1 MTPFFVSAIS
11 IATVLLYGCVGE
23 IITEK
28 AGHLNLG
35 IPGIMCMGTAGGCLG
50 VSLYMGSLASP
61 EDASWFLLVLISLL
75 FSTIFAAALGAV
87 YALLTVTLRCN
98 QNITGLAITI
108 FGSGATNFIMS
119 FVDRTHFDPAGK
131 LVSSVLQVIVNREN
145 PVDPAGELIPSSI
158 PVYVYLEE
166 LAQKVFKHEFFENLH
181 LAELIGD
188 LCEIVLGHGIFVYLA
203 IAMAIVCAIVLSKTR
218 AGLHLRAVG
227 ENPATADA
235 AGINVTLY
243 KYGAILLGSAIAGL
257 GGFYYIMDYI
267 KGSWEN
273 ASTIEAFGWLAIAL
287 VIFVLWKP
295 TIGIF
300 GAVLFGA
307 CYIVA
312 FVIPNIN
319 PTQREIIKMLPYVVT
334 IVVLVLISI
343 RKKREHQP
351 PASLGLPYFREER

>member
-1 MTPFFVSAIS
+1 MTLATTFLVSAIS

-50 VSLYMGSLASP
+50 VSLYMKGLSSP
-61 EDASWFLLVLISLL
+61 EEASWALLVLISLL
-75 FSTIFAAALGAV
+75 FSAAFAAALGCV

-98 QNITGLAITI
+98 QNITGLAVTI

-119 FVDRTHFDPAGK
+119 FVDRTYFDPAGK
-131 LVSSVLQVIVNREN
+131 LISSALPFADSLGGFGRV
-145 PVDPAGELIPSSI
+145 
-158 PVYVYLEE
+158 
-166 LAQKVFKHEFFENLH
+166 VF
-181 LAELIGD
+181 
-188 LCEIVLGHGIFVYLA
+188 GHGIFVYLA
-203 IAMAIVCAIVLSKTR
+203 IVAALICGILLNKTR
-218 AGLHLRAVG
+218 VGLHLRAVG
-227 ENPATADA
+227 ESPATADA
-235 AGINVTLY
+235 AGVSVTLY
-243 KYGAILLGSAIAGL
+243 KYTAILVGSAIAGL

-273 ASTIEAFGWLAIAL
+273 AATIEAFGWLAIAL

-295 TIGIF
+295 GIGIL

-312 FVIPNIN
+312 FVIPDITS
-319 PTQREIIKMLPYVVT
+319 TQREIIKMLPYVIT
-334 IVVLVLISI
+334 IVVLIVISI

>member
-1 MTPFFVSAIS
+1 MTVFLVAAIS

-50 VSLYMGSLASP
+50 VSLYMSGLSSP
-61 EDASWFLLVLISLL
+61 EEASWILLVLISLL
-75 FSTIFAAALGAV
+75 FSTVFAAALGGI

-108 FGSGATNFIMS
+108 FGGGATNFIMS

-131 LVSSVLQVIVNREN
+131 LISASLPIADDLASFGKKALEWIGGVI
-145 PVDPAGELIPSSI
+145 I
-158 PVYVYLEE
+158 
-166 LAQKVFKHEFFENLH
+166 KVFGENALGQVDQAA
-181 LAELIGD
+181 LGQIGENVFD
-188 LCEIVLGHGIFVYLA
+188 QFAQVVFGHGIFVYVA
-203 IAMAIVCAIVLSKTR
+203 VTVAIVCAIVLNKTR
-218 AGLHLRAVG
+218 VGLHLRAVG
-227 ENPATADA
+227 ESPATADA

-243 KYGAILLGSAIAGL
+243 KYAAIIIGSMIAGL

-273 ASTIEAFGWLAIAL
+273 AATIEGLGWLAVAL

-295 TIGIF
+295 DIGIV
-300 GAVLFGA
+300 GAFLFGA

-312 FVIPNIN
+312 FVIADITS
-319 PTQREIIKMLPYVVT
+319 TQREIIKMLPYVVT
-334 IVVLVLISI
+334 IVVLILISI

>member
-131 LVSSVLQVIVNREN
+131 LISTSLPFAEKLG
-145 PVDPAGELIPSSI
+145 DFG
-158 PVYVYLEE
+158 
-166 LAQKVFKHEFFENLH
+166 KVVF
-181 LAELIGD
+181 
-188 LCEIVLGHGIFVYLA
+188 GHGVFVYLA
-203 IAMAIVCAIVLSKTR
+203 IAMAIVCAFVLSKTR

>member
-1 MTPFFVSAIS
+1 MTLFFVSAIS
-11 IATVLLYGCVGE
+11 IATVLLFGCVGE

-50 VSLYMGSLASP
+50 VSLYMGGLASP
-61 EDASWFLLVLISLL
+61 ADASWIVLVLISLL
-75 FSTIFAAALGAV
+75 FSMVFAATLGGI

-131 LVSSVLQVIVNREN
+131 LISSSLPFAESLSGFGRV
-145 PVDPAGELIPSSI
+145 
-158 PVYVYLEE
+158 
-166 LAQKVFKHEFFENLH
+166 VF
-181 LAELIGD
+181 
-188 LCEIVLGHGIFVYLA
+188 GHGIFVYLS
-203 IAMAIVCAIVLSKTR
+203 IAAAVICAIVLNKTR
-218 AGLHLRAVG
+218 VGLHLRAVG
-227 ENPATADA
+227 ESPATADA
-235 AGINVTLY
+235 AGINVNLY
-243 KYGAILLGSAIAGL
+243 KYMAIIIGSAIAGF

-295 TIGIF
+295 NVGIL
-300 GAVLFGA
+300 GAFLFGA

-312 FVIPNIN
+312 FVIPNIT

-334 IVVLVLISI
+334 IVVLVLTSI

-351 PASLGLPYFREER
+351 PASLGLPYFREDR

>member
-1 MTPFFVSAIS
+1 MTLFFVSAIS

-50 VSLYMGSLASP
+50 VSLYMGGLPTP
-61 EDASWFLLVLISLL
+61 ENASWILLVLISLL
-75 FSTIFAAALGAV
+75 FSIVFAAALGGV

-131 LVSSVLQVIVNREN
+131 VISSALPFADRLGGFGRV
-145 PVDPAGELIPSSI
+145 
-158 PVYVYLEE
+158 
-166 LAQKVFKHEFFENLH
+166 
-181 LAELIGD
+181 
-188 LCEIVLGHGIFVYLA
+188 VLGHGIFVYLA
-203 IAMAIVCAIVLSKTR
+203 IAVAIVCAIVLSRTR
-218 AGLHLRAVG
+218 VGLHLRAVG
-227 ENPATADA
+227 ESPATADA
-235 AGINVTLY
+235 AGINVILY
-243 KYGAILLGSAIAGL
+243 KYVAILWGSAIAGL

-273 ASTIEAFGWLAIAL
+273 AATIEAFGWLAIAL

-295 TIGIF
+295 GIGIL
-300 GAVLFGA
+300 GAFLFGA

-312 FVIPNIN
+312 FVIPNIT

-334 IVVLVLISI
+334 IVVLVLTSI

-351 PASLGLPYFREER
+351 PASLGLSYFREDR

>member
-1 MTPFFVSAIS
+1 MTLFFVSAIS
-11 IATVLLYGCVGE
+11 IAAVLLYGCVGE

-50 VSLYMGSLASP
+50 VSLYMAGLSSP
-61 EDASWFLLVLISLL
+61 ENGSWILLVLISLL
-75 FSTIFAAALGAV
+75 FSTVFAAALGAV

-98 QNITGLAITI
+98 QNITGLAVTV
-108 FGSGATNFIMS
+108 FGGGATNFIMS

-131 LVSSVLQVIVNREN
+131 LISSSLPFADRL
-145 PVDPAGELIPSSI
+145 GEFGR
-158 PVYVYLEE
+158 V
-166 LAQKVFKHEFFENLH
+166 
-181 LAELIGD
+181 
-188 LCEIVLGHGIFVYLA
+188 VLGHGIFVYLA
-203 IAMAIVCAIVLSKTR
+203 IAIAVVCAVVLNKTR
-218 AGLHLRAVG
+218 VGLHLRAVG
-227 ENPATADA
+227 ESPATADA
-235 AGINVTLY
+235 AGINVILY
-243 KYGAILLGSAIAGL
+243 KYVAILSGSAIAGL

-273 ASTIEAFGWLAIAL
+273 AATIEAFGWLAIAL

-295 TIGIF
+295 NVAIL

-312 FVIPNIN
+312 FVIPNIT

-334 IVVLVLISI
+334 IVVLVLTSV

-351 PASLGLPYFREER
+351 PASLGLPYFREDR

>member
-1 MTPFFVSAIS
+1 MIPFLVSALS

-50 VSLYMGSLASP
+50 VSLYMGGLSSP
-61 EDASWFLLVLISLL
+61 AEASWILL
-75 FSTIFAAALGAV
+75 FLVSFVFSTVFAAALGCV

-108 FGSGATNFIMS
+108 FGGGATNFIMS

-131 LVSSVLQVIVNREN
+131 LISSALPFASRLGGFGQV
-145 PVDPAGELIPSSI
+145 
-158 PVYVYLEE
+158 
-166 LAQKVFKHEFFENLH
+166 
-181 LAELIGD
+181 
-188 LCEIVLGHGIFVYLA
+188 VLGHGIFVYLA
-203 IAMAIVCAIVLSKTR
+203 IATAIICSAVLNKTR
-218 AGLHLRAVG
+218 VGLHLRAVG
-227 ENPATADA
+227 ESPATADA

-243 KYGAILLGSAIAGL
+243 KYVAILSGSAIAGL

-273 ASTIEAFGWLAIAL
+273 AATIEAFGWLAIAL

-295 TIGIF
+295 NLGIIGAF
-300 GAVLFGA
+300 LFGA
-307 CYIVA
+307 CFIVA
-312 FVIPNIN
+312 FVLANIT

-334 IVVLVLISI
+334 IVVLVLTSI

-351 PASLGLPYFREER
+351 PASLGLPYFREDR

>member
-1 MTPFFVSAIS
+1 MIPFLVSALS

-50 VSLYMGSLASP
+50 VSLYMGGLSSP
-61 EDASWFLLVLISLL
+61 SEASWILLVLVAFV
-75 FSTIFAAALGAV
+75 FSTVFAAALGGV

-108 FGSGATNFIMS
+108 FGNGATNFIMS
-119 FVDRTHFDPAGK
+119 FVDRTHFDLAGK
-131 LVSSVLQVIVNREN
+131 LISSSLPFADRLGGFGQV
-145 PVDPAGELIPSSI
+145 
-158 PVYVYLEE
+158 
-166 LAQKVFKHEFFENLH
+166 VF
-181 LAELIGD
+181 
-188 LCEIVLGHGIFVYLA
+188 GHGIFVYLA
-203 IAMAIVCAIVLSKTR
+203 IAMAVVCSAVLNKTR
-218 AGLHLRAVG
+218 MGLHLRAVG
-227 ENPATADA
+227 ESPATADA
-235 AGINVTLY
+235 AGVNVVLY
-243 KYGAILLGSAIAGL
+243 KYVAILLGSAIAGL

-273 ASTIEAFGWLAIAL
+273 AATIEAFGWLAIAL

-295 TIGIF
+295 NVGIIGAF
-300 GAVLFGA
+300 LFGA
-307 CYIVA
+307 CFIVA
-312 FVIPNIN
+312 FVIANIT

-334 IVVLVLISI
+334 IAVLVLTSI

-351 PASLGLPYFREER
+351 PASLGLPYFREDR